1 MDRTS
6 SIDNFLST
14 FWGESSAAT
23 LVKSGMDRSAYE
35 FSFQEFSKENTI
47 AASCGGN
54 CPKNRFQKSQSNEMR
69 DHDEQSSYNLQM
81 SGRFSSEFT
90 PFMLA
95 SAEDLL
101 PMNNALNSVEVDDA
115 VVIEDALNPMFSVI
129 QDDAERIYS
138 TFSTGAASVGDSSS
152 QEYEVFLQQ
161 KLAMACAA
169 AALSRVSGEG
179 GRNEGTSRT
188 KFAIELSATSTLASK
203 VRCARV
209 DVKPSSPKPEVDAS
223 TWKLKLTT
231 SGSELSDDEEHDML
245 NENLSRGDLK
255 RVKRMLSN
263 RESARRSRRK
273 KQAHLSDLETQVRKR
288 AFL

>member
-169 AALSRVSGEG
+169 AALSRV
-179 GRNEGTSRT
+179 RT
-188 KFAIELSATSTLASK
+188 
-203 VRCARV
+203 
-209 DVKPSSPKPEVDAS
+209 PSSSPR
-223 TWKLKLTT
+223 
-231 SGSELSDDEEHDML
+231 HDL
-245 NENLSRGDLK
+245 FK
-255 RVKRMLSN
+255 VYIRV
-263 RESARRSRRK
+263 
-273 KQAHLSDLETQVRKR
+273 
-288 AFL
+288 